1 MTARDD
7 LPAEV
12 AASSEAAQRAWI
24 DAYDVAIEEHGDEKR
39 ARAAADA
46 AWRSVVEGAAG
57 T

>member
-7 LPAEV
+7 LPPEV

-24 DAYDVAIEEHGDEKR
+24 EAYDVALEQHGDEQR
-39 ARAAADA
+39 ARAAADG
-46 AWRSVVEGAAG
+46 AWRGVAGDAG